1 MPTSMTL
8 HAAFT
13 EFTFAKDWSPASL
26 LWYRKRLT
34 PFFAWMEAQGVSEVT
49 GITAPLVRRYVEH
62 RRTTISPRSGQPI
75 DSHTLHGDVRA
86 IRAFLHWLAAEDVLD
101 PKVPARIA
109 LPKKEQ
115 KVLRVLSTD
124 QITRLFHAAETA
136 ETPEQS
142 ARNKAILAVLLDT
155 GIRADELCSLQVG
168 DVALSPDD
176 AYLFIRK
183 AKGRKQRE
191 VPLGKKARQLL
202 ARYLHRYRGRVAS
215 QSAPLFLSKSDAP
228 LTPSGLDQ
236 MLYGLVDEA
245 GREFFTGL
253 KLGAHLYRHT
263 FAVRY
268 LDAGGDVYKLSRLMG
283 HSTIS
288 TTEGYLRAFTARQ
301 ARQGGISPLDTLR
314 A

>member
-1 MPTSMTL
+1 MTI
-8 HAAFT
+8 HDAFT
-13 EFTFAKDWSPASL
+13 EFAFSKDWSPASRI
-26 LWYRKRLT
+26 WYRKRLM
-34 PFFAWMEAQGVSEVT
+34 PFFAWLESQGIT
-49 GITAPLVRRYVEH
+49 DLGAITAPLVRRYVDE
-62 RRTTISPRSGQPI
+62 RRTTPTRRTGRPI

-86 IRAFLHWLAAEDVLD
+86 IRAFLHWAVAEDEVD
-101 PKVPARIA
+101 AKVPARIA

-115 KVLRVLSTD
+115 KVLRVLSGE
-124 QITRLFHAAETA
+124 QIARLFHAADA
-136 ETPEQS
+136 RARSGETPERV

-168 DVALSPDD
+168 DAALAPDES
-176 AYLFIRK
+176 YLFVRK

-191 VPLGKKARQLL
+191 VPLGKKSRQLL
-202 ARYLHRYRGRVAS
+202 ARYLHRYRGTK
-215 QSAPLFLSKSDAP
+215 QSAAPLFLGKGDAP

-236 MLYGLVDEA
+236 VLYSLVDEA
-245 GREFFTGL
+245 GREYFEGL

-263 FAVRY
+263 FAVNY
-268 LDAGGDVYKLSRLMG
+268 LQAGGDVYRLSRLMG

-301 ARQGGISPLDTLR
+301 ARQGGISPLDALG